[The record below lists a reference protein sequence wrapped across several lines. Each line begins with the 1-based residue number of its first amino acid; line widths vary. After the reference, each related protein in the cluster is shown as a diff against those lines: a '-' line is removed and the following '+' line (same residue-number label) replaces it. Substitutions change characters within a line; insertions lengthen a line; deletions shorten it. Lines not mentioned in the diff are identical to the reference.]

1 MKSIKLLETLLN
13 LKENENLSPRSI
25 IDANYLIKKLDN
37 NIKKTETNI
46 FKKNKLKKQNEINKK
61 LQENNQNNITKQES
75 KKIFFEDMDKY
86 PLITDSDLS

>member
-1 MKSIKLLETLLN
+1 MKGIKLLETLLN

-75 KKIFFEDMDKY
+75 KKNFFEDMDKY